1 MASIDICH
9 RHGSTMAKARAAIEK
24 TANSIRQRFAIDSHW
39 EGNVLHFE
47 RTGVSGQIQ
56 VDRNQVHVQAQLG
69 FLLGA
74 MKPMIEKEIRDQLDK
89 NFA

>member
-1 MASIDICH
+1 MANIDICH
-9 RHGSTMAKARAAIEK
+9 KHGSTMAKARTAVDK
-24 TANSIRQRFAIDSHW
+24 TAKSIGQRFAIGSHW

-47 RTGVSGQIQ
+47 RTGISGTIQ
-56 VDRNQVHVQAQLG
+56 VDRDQVHVQAQLG